1 MSCPILPQER
11 ATRFFADLRY
21 SFTMLRHPLDAI
33 YYLKSRQRGSL
44 YSAFFLLAVAF
55 LVYMADIL
63 GRGFIFNQNS
73 LSALSPLL
81 LTILFFVSF
90 FLFAAANYMVS
101 TINDGEGTLTNLLIV
116 LSYSLVPYVILT
128 PVSILLS
135 YVLTQNEAFVVTLVW
150 VLGIVWSAVLVFLAV
165 MHIHNFST
173 KYTIKNILLTFFFVI
188 VALVAVAILYLIW
201 DKVIEFVN
209 EVSAEVIYRAEG

>member
-1 MSCPILPQER
+1 M
-11 ATRFFADLRY
+11 
-21 SFTMLRHPLDAI
+21 
-33 YYLKSRQRGSL
+33 
-44 YSAFFLLAVAF
+44 
-55 LVYMADIL
+55 
-63 GRGFIFNQNS
+63 
-73 LSALSPLL
+73 
-81 LTILFFVSF
+81 
-90 FLFAAANYMVS
+90 
-101 TINDGEGTLTNLLIV
+101 
-116 LSYSLVPYVILT
+116 
-128 PVSILLS
+128 
-135 YVLTQNEAFVVTLVW
+135 VTLVW

>member
-1 MSCPILPQER
+1 
-11 ATRFFADLRY
+11 
-21 SFTMLRHPLDAI
+21 
-33 YYLKSRQRGSL
+33 
-44 YSAFFLLAVAF
+44 
-55 LVYMADIL
+55 
-63 GRGFIFNQNS
+63 
-73 LSALSPLL
+73 
-81 LTILFFVSF
+81 
-90 FLFAAANYMVS
+90 MVS

-201 DKVIEFVN
+201 DKAIEFVN